1 MNILDRDE
9 QINIV
14 AAILT
19 TGHVMNT
26 NYEEKMPEVLKLYDL
41 YRKNLEELI

>member
-1 MNILDRDE
+1 MEKNE
-9 QINIV
+9 QINII

-26 NYEEKMPEVLKLYDL
+26 NYEEKIPEVLKLFDR
-41 YRKNLEELI
+41 YRKNLEEFI

>member
-1 MNILDRDE
+1 VRTLDRDV
-9 QINIV
+9 QINII

-26 NYEEKMPEVLKLYDL
+26 NYEEKIPEVLKLYER
-41 YRKNLEELI
+41 YRKNLEEFI

>member
-1 MNILDRDE
+1 MDRTE
-9 QINIV
+9 QINII

-26 NYEEKMPEVLKLYDL
+26 NYEEKIPEVLKLFDR
-41 YRKNLEELI
+41 YRKNLEDYL

>member
-1 MNILDRDE
+1 MERKE
-9 QINIV
+9 QINII

-26 NYEEKMPEVLKLYDL
+26 NYEEKIPEVLKLFDR